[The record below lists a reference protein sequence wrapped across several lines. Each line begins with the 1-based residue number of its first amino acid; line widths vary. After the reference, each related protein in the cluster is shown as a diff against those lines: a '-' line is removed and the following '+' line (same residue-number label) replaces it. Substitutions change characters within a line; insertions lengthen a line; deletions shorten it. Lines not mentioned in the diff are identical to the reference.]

1 MQAKFYPR
9 LLRLQT
15 VPIFIVAVLV
25 LANVHHYSFA
35 QEESSFALEVDGVT
49 YDVPYSAEK
58 GKVVNATAQWEKRRL
73 IFEFDPPANGIV
85 MHLPRDVVDQ
95 MANINVLLI
104 LNDNN
109 KFVEY
114 EDTVVDC
121 DTRIVSMN
129 FEKDTSSMQI
139 VGSFLRSPDEPKR
152 DANLEL
158 DVDGKLFKLTSSSD
172 SRVCDWR
179 FIKEEKKL
187 EIDIQGGSRLQVIA
201 ANELIGRPYTVLVDG
216 KSVDFKMHN
225 ASDFYSSVSTTYE
238 NANTISIIGT
248 TGIPEFPISIMV
260 TALAMISTIT
270 LLQLRKLKPNSF

>member
-9 LLRLQT
+9 LLRLHA

-25 LANVHHYSFA
+25 LANVQHYSFA
-35 QEESSFALEVDGVT
+35 QEDSSFALEVDGVT

-58 GKVVNATAQWEKRRL
+58 GNVVNATAQWEKRRL
-73 IFEFDPPANGIV
+73 IFEFEPPANGLV

-109 KFVEY
+109 KSVEY

-121 DTRIVSMN
+121 DTRTISVN
-129 FEKDTSSMQI
+129 FEKDTPSMQI

-158 DVDGKLFKLTSSSD
+158 DIDGKLFKLTSSSD

-187 EIDIQGGSRLQVIA
+187 EIDIQGGSRLQIIA

-225 ASDFYSSVSTTYE
+225 ASDFYSSISTTYE
-238 NANTISIIGT
+238 NANTVSIIGT

-260 TALAMISTIT
+260 VAVAMASTV
-270 LLQLRKLKPNSF
+270 LLVQLQRIRHR

>member
-9 LLRLQT
+9 LLRLDT

-25 LANVHHYSFA
+25 FANVNHNSFA
-35 QEESSFALEVDGVT
+35 QEESSFPLEVDGVT
-49 YDVPYSAEK
+49 YDVPYTAEK
-58 GKVVNATAQWEKRRL
+58 GKVVNATALWEKRTL
-73 IFEFDPPANGIV
+73 IFEFDPPTKEIAL
-85 MHLPRDVVDQ
+85 HLPRDVVDD

-104 LNDNN
+104 FDDKN
-109 KFVEY
+109 KIVEY

-121 DTRIVSMN
+121 NTRIVSMN
-129 FEKDTSSMQI
+129 FENDASGMQI
-139 VGSFLRSPDEPKR
+139 VGSFLRSADEPKR

-158 DVDGKLFKLTSSSD
+158 DVDGKLYKLTSTSD

-225 ASDFYSSVSTTYE
+225 ASDFYSSISTTYE
-238 NANTISIIGT
+238 NANTISVIGT

-260 TALAMISTIT
+260 AALAMISTIT
-270 LLQLRKLKPNSF
+270 LFQLRKMKIGNI